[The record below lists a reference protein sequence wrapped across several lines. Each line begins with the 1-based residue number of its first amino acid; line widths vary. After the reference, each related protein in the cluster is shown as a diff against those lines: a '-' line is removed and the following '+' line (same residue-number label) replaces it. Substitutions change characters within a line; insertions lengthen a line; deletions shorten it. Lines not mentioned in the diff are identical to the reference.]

1 MLGGLFFKRHGFASR
16 TRVLVGIVTVAAL
29 SACSNSTSNPSGVG
43 GAGGEGGTNNEAS
56 ELDPIGNALDA
67 TLPGF
72 TLAAPKD
79 FYRFDLRLNGDA
91 VELAQVERV
100 TLPFLPTPSLS
111 PEFLVVGLAGDDVVS
126 AVPVTFPTVVRTSS
140 SELGVRTHTETT
152 VADPRTTVYLE
163 ISDDLDRVQVLAPG
177 GEVVLETNDLP
188 SEPVEQTGGPADRQT
203 KRQKLS
209 RDQLAFRYAHIRF
222 LAPGDE
228 ATLQPELLTD
238 STNPATAQI
247 VAPNESLDQ
256 VVADGL
262 AHVPPGMLSSVS
274 TIAVVKWPAGH
285 PYAAKVLGMALG
297 PQLVLNADHFA
308 DQGEMI
314 LTVVHEIAHNYT
326 FLCSAAG
333 NGSALS
339 DWPSAAGE
347 AAAKLVQRFQLA
359 AGLDVAFQG
368 LHESGIPSAVS
379 MAYTVDDT
387 TWQSLSLA
395 QAQNGGF
402 ASPYGSVNAW
412 EDIAEYVGSV
422 QAPTATTPG
431 ICPLLA
437 RVSELTED
445 VSIPFAKLVF
455 LRAVGALDAS
465 KFEACAGHV
474 KGATTEGIHFPQ
486 VDFTSGLKAGTL
498 TLEGGSPGF
507 AVYGKGPNTYQIL
520 FEYPLRQQ
528 GATPLGIHR
537 FDGVTLFNFVNNGAR
552 VLLAHD
558 DSYKARAGERGM
570 MLVTEANSDR
580 VSGFIFGLVLQNAVG
595 ENTDYMPLGTFLV
608 Q

>member
-1 MLGGLFFKRHGFASR
+1 M
-16 TRVLVGIVTVAAL
+16 TRSHVRNQIRSLVAVVLATAL
-29 SACSNSTSNPSGVG
+29 SACSNSNSNPSGEG
-43 GAGGEGGTNNEAS
+43 GAGGEGGRNSDAPA
-56 ELDPIGNALDA
+56 LAPIGDALDA
-67 TLPGF
+67 TMPSF
-72 TLAAPKD
+72 ELAAPKD

-91 VELAQVERV
+91 VELEQVERV

-140 SELGVRTHTETT
+140 SELGVRTHTELT

-163 ISDDLDRVQVLAPG
+163 ISDELDRVQVLAPG
-177 GEVVLETNDLP
+177 GEVAFETKDLP
-188 SEPVEQTGGPADRQT
+188 SKTIEQSWAPSDGKSKQ
-203 KRQKLS
+203 QKLP

-247 VAPNESLDQ
+247 VAPSETLDQ

-262 AHVPPGMLSSVS
+262 ARVAPGLLSSVS

-285 PYAAKVLGMALG
+285 PYATGVLGMALG
-297 PQLVLNADHFA
+297 PQLVLNADLFA
-308 DQGEMI
+308 DKDEMV

-326 FLCSAAG
+326 FLCGAAG
-333 NGSALS
+333 VPGDSSLS
-339 DWPSAAGE
+339 DWPASAGE
-347 AAAKLVQRFQLA
+347 AAAKVIQRFRLA

-368 LHESGIPSAVS
+368 LHESGIPSGVS
-379 MAYTVDDT
+379 MAYTSEDT
-387 TWQSLSLA
+387 WESLSLA

-431 ICPLLA
+431 ICPLFA
-437 RVSELTED
+437 GVSELTED

-455 LRAVGALDAS
+455 LRALGALDAS

-474 KGATTEGIHFPQ
+474 RGATTEGIHFSN
-486 VDFTSGLKAGTL
+486 VDFTSDLKAGTL
-498 TLEGGSPGF
+498 TLDGGSPGF
-507 AVYGKGPNTYQIL
+507 AVYGKGPNTYQML
-520 FEYPLRQQ
+520 LEYPLREK

-537 FDGVTLFNFVNNGAR
+537 FDSVSIFDFADNGAR
-552 VLLAHD
+552 VLLGHD
-558 DSYKARAGERGM
+558 DSLKVRAGERGM

-595 ENTDYMPLGTFLV
+595 TNTDYMPLGTFLV